1 METTAIAEQTGP
13 ELYTTEQ
20 STLATNDGNYALNL
34 SVVSKGEA
42 LADRFHPREH
52 AAHNGDTAIKL
63 YLCEIGQVKQ
73 LTPEEEIELVARTKR
88 GDRKARERL
97 IKGNLRR
104 VVEISRE
111 YENIGLPLLD
121 LISEGNI
128 GLIKAVERFEP
139 TQGNKFSTFSAW
151 WIKQSIKRAL
161 ANQSKTVPRQL
172 DNGNQA
178 GLLQFP
184 VEGGRSFRSRPANIR
199 ILNAIRRARC

>member
-1 METTAIAEQTGP
+1 METTAIAEQPDP

-20 STLATNDGNYALNL
+20 PTPDTNDGNYALNIR
-34 SVVSKGEA
+34 VVSKREA
-42 LADRFHPREH
+42 SVDRFHPREH

-63 YLCEIGQVKQ
+63 YLYEIGQVKQ
-73 LTPEEEIELVARTKR
+73 LTPEKEIGLVVRTKR

-104 VVEISRE
+104 VVKISRE
-111 YENIGLPLLD
+111 YENNGLPLLD

-139 TQGNKFSTFSAW
+139 TKGNRFSTFSAW

-161 ANQSKTVPRQL
+161 ANQLKTM
-172 DNGNQA
+172 
-178 GLLQFP
+178 
-184 VEGGRSFRSRPANIR
+184 SS
-199 ILNAIRRARC
+199 

>member
-1 METTAIAEQTGP
+1 METTAIAEQPDP

-20 STLATNDGNYALNL
+20 PTPATNDGNYALNIC
-34 SVVSKGEA
+34 VVSKRGA
-42 LADRFHPREH
+42 SVDRFHPPEH
-52 AAHNGDTAIKL
+52 TAHNGDTAIKL

-73 LTPEEEIELVARTKR
+73 LTPEEEIGLVARTKR

-104 VVEISRE
+104 VIKISRE

-121 LISEGNI
+121 LISEGNF
-128 GLIKAVERFEP
+128 GLIKAVERFDP
-139 TQGNKFSTFSAW
+139 TKGNKFSIFSVW

-161 ANQSKTVPRQL
+161 ANQSKTIPRQL

-178 GLLQFP
+178 GLLRFP
-184 VEGGRSFRSRPANIR
+184 VEGGRSSRSRPANIR
-199 ILNAIRRARC
+199 IFNAIRRAQC

>member
-1 METTAIAEQTGP
+1 MATTAIAEQPDP

-20 STLATNDGNYALNL
+20 PTPATHDGNYALNIR
-34 SVVSKGEA
+34 VVSKREA
-42 LADRFHPREH
+42 SVDRFHPREH
-52 AAHNGDTAIKL
+52 GAHKGDAAIKL
-63 YLCEIGQVKQ
+63 YLCEIGQVKP

-104 VVEISRE
+104 VVKISRE

-121 LISEGNI
+121 LICEGNI

-139 TQGNKFSTFSAW
+139 TKGNKFSTFSAW

-161 ANQSKTVPRQL
+161 ANQSKAIPRQL

-178 GLLQFP
+178 SLLRLP
-184 VEGGRSFRSRPANIR
+184 VEGGRSCRSRTGNIR
-199 ILNAIRRARC
+199 ILNAIRRVRC

>member
-1 METTAIAEQTGP
+1 METTAIADQPDP

-20 STLATNDGNYALNL
+20 PTPATNDGNYALNIR
-34 SVVSKGEA
+34 VVSKREA
-42 LADRFHPREH
+42 SVDRFHPREDG
-52 AAHNGDTAIKL
+52 AHNGDTAIKL
-63 YLCEIGQVKQ
+63 YLREIGQVEQ

-104 VVEISRE
+104 VVKISRE

-128 GLIKAVERFEP
+128 GLMKAVERFEP
-139 TQGNKFSTFSAW
+139 TKGNKFSSFSAW

-161 ANQSKTVPRQL
+161 ANESKTILRQL

-178 GLLQFP
+178 GFLRFP
-184 VEGGRSFRSRPANIR
+184 VEGGRSCSSRPANIR
-199 ILNAIRRARC
+199 ILNEIRRMQC

>member
-1 METTAIAEQTGP
+1 MKTAAFAEQPDP

-20 STLATNDGNYALNL
+20 STPATNGGNYALNL

-42 LADRFHPREH
+42 LVDRFHPREH
-52 AAHNGDTAIKL
+52 ATHNGDTAIKL
-63 YLCEIGQVKQ
+63 CLCEIGQVKQ

-104 VVEISRE
+104 VVKISRE

-139 TQGNKFSTFSAW
+139 TKGNKFSTFSAW

-161 ANQSKTVPRQL
+161 ANQSKTIPRQL
-172 DNGNQA
+172 NNGHQA
-178 GLLQFP
+178 GLLRFP
-184 VEGGRSFRSRPANIR
+184 VGGARSSRSRPANVR
-199 ILNAIRRARC
+199 ILNAIRRAQC